1 MTKIRVSAQVEGF
14 VKSLAPE
21 PRHALRGGI
30 KALAHGRGDLKHLEG
45 ELAGWSRLRVH
56 TYRVVF
62 TEIWR
67 DGQRIVDCVYANRR
81 SVVYDL
87 FKEILRNQFLKD

>member
-1 MTKIRVSAQVEGF
+1 
-14 VKSLAPE
+14 
-21 PRHALRGGI
+21 
-30 KALAHGRGDLKHLEG
+30 LEG
-45 ELAGWSRLRVH
+45 DLAGWSRLRVQ

-62 TEIWR
+62 KEIWK
-67 DGQRIVDCVYANRR
+67 DGHRIVDCVYANRR